1 LFSEESKASKQTL
14 EEVIPVFIQMHAKPR
29 NRGWRAAERVLSK
42 FGPLNHRPLD
52 EIKRSEVVQVL
63 DTLIASGMTAGTNRA
78 LSAIKTLMSWALNR
92 GMIVTSPH

>member
-1 LFSEESKASKQTL
+1 
-14 EEVIPVFIQMHAKPR
+14 
-29 NRGWRAAERVLSK
+29 
-42 FGPLNHRPLD
+42 
-52 EIKRSEVVQVL
+52 VQVL